1 MDCKPYNTK
10 SPRTVKTTT
19 LLLFAL
25 LSITYRHG
33 YAQEEV
39 PDLYSRVNRFSF
51 GASVNQQGLD
61 WGVGLEASTPAFWN
75 KRLSIRLKSNM
86 NWFELYRVE
95 RHHWTRY
102 PVYTTLLVYNTRMMG
117 NGRAFFEA
125 GPFFIDPNQSFTNA
139 KRINGVTGDAGG
151 EIFIGRNSRVLI
163 CYFFSVGYAYCNA
176 YAEKLEDGPSYGNGI
191 TFHNGFRIYL

>member
-1 MDCKPYNTK
+1 MKPTALL
-10 SPRTVKTTT
+10 VLT
-19 LLLFAL
+19 LLAL
-25 LSITYRHG
+25 TCQYTH
-33 YAQEEV
+33 AQEAD
-39 PDLYSRVNRFSF
+39 PALSARVNRFSF
-51 GASVNQQGLD
+51 GASINQQGLD

-86 NWFELYRVE
+86 NWFEMYRVK
-95 RHHWTRY
+95 RHHWTKY

-139 KRINGVTGDAGG
+139 KRITGVTGDAGG
-151 EIFIGRNSRVLI
+151 ELFIARNSHVLI
-163 CYFFSVGYAYCNA
+163 SYFFSVGYAHCNA

-191 TFHNGFRIYL
+191 TFHNGFRFYL